1 MSTKWEAF
9 STTIEGVPTWIV
21 FNREAV
27 EELPKLDLPN
37 LMKVQVAFVAGED
50 GLPLPAEEER
60 LAVLE
65 EELETW
71 VGAIDGRYVAQLT
84 AQGLR
89 TLFFYVACGR
99 EEAENLVR
107 RIALRQDVELGFEM
121 EADPGHR
128 VFFDLLLPTKDERR
142 RMRDLA
148 AIAALEAEGDHLHVN
163 RPVEHTARFTNRHQA
178 IAFANW
184 ARKNRFIVDGILSP
198 SKEEP
203 WFVLQFH
210 RVMPLL
216 PEEIDADTAAITH
229 MAEQLGGAYDGWSTR
244 PVLAKA
250 V

>member
-9 STTIEGVPTWIV
+9 STTIAGTPAWIV

-27 EELPKLDLPN
+27 DELPQLDLPN
-37 LMKVQVAFVAGED
+37 LMKVQVDFEADED
-50 GLPLPAEEER
+50 GLPTREEEGR
-60 LAVLE
+60 LAALE

-71 VGAIDGRYVAQLT
+71 VGAIDGRYVAQVT
-84 AQGLR
+84 AAGMR

-107 RIALRQDVELGFEM
+107 RIALRQNVELGFEM
-121 EADPGHR
+121 EADPGNR
-128 VFFDLLLPTKDERR
+128 VFFELLLPTRDERR

-148 AIAALEAEGDHLHVN
+148 AIAALEAEGDRLQAA
-163 RPVEHTARFTNRHQA
+163 RPVEHTARFSNRHQA

-198 SKEEP
+198 SREEP

-244 PVLAKA
+244 PVLAQA